1 MLISARLAIALAG
14 LGLLLGG
21 CSKLD
26 TEKISAQIQQELLNA
41 KVPVNQ
47 LRCPA
52 NLTPRT
58 GQTFECVGKL
68 EPEGNFFVA
77 VTQVDDRATIRWEVI
92 NSWRLLDLGSLQ
104 SDLQT
109 ALAAQEAISGPANS
123 LKIDCGQPYRVV
135 SPGDRFE
142 CQVIGAGQVRSI
154 TVDVRDEGQITWQ
167 TPPPALTAQ
176 RPSNPPAQA
185 IAPDTSPNPAS
196 TDPATANTPADPRP
210 APAAAPARGPAKD
223 ATGWTELAD

>member
-1 MLISARLAIALAG
+1 MLISARLMIVLAG

-109 ALAAQEAISGPANS
+109 ALAAQEAASGPANS

-167 TPPPALTAQ
+167 TPQPALTAQ

-185 IAPDTSPNPAS
+185 IAPGTSPNPA
-196 TDPATANTPADPRP
+196 NTPAAPRP
-210 APAAAPARGPAKD
+210 APAAAPAPGPAKD